1 LGRDGR
7 TVCQRTTAVLKLR
20 QNTGMDISPTRRKP
34 PPAAYALHRQMR
46 AVQRC
51 MTASTVEESIR
62 ATRWASAWYR
72 LVQRKL
78 DQLQHAPRYRH

>member
-1 LGRDGR
+1 
-7 TVCQRTTAVLKLR
+7 
-20 QNTGMDISPTRRKP
+20 MDKSPTGPKP

-51 MTASTVEESIR
+51 IAASTVEESER
-62 ATRWASAWYR
+62 ATRWATAWYK

-78 DQLQHAPRYRH
+78 DQLQHAPRYLH